1 LIDKL
6 RQYRMLLSSVD
17 GWNDGD
23 LARAGTPGGA
33 SAAETSTHG
42 ATARG
47 RRMQEEMQVGPAMG
61 AALRPGAGWLG
72 PALRRPVRH
81 PQNTLF
87 SSMRGPLSGTA
98 RCGALAWNQLP
109 QGSAW
114 ICYLFNECTCNS
126 KKLKEI

>member
-1 LIDKL
+1 
-6 RQYRMLLSSVD
+6 MLLSSVD

-61 AALRPGAGWLG
+61 AAAAARRRMAGAGL
-72 PALRRPVRH
+72 AAARATSTEHAFLIH
-81 PQNTLF
+81 A
-87 SSMRGPLSGTA
+87 GPLERHC
-98 RCGALAWNQLP
+98 RCGGLAWNQLP